1 MQSSRQTKS
10 ADALDGKRR
19 RRLLRDL
26 IVFQFKLLIDAFKD
40 LLLSPLSF
48 GAAIMDFLRPGA
60 RPGMLFYRL
69 LRAGHVA
76 EERID
81 LFGTRRGR
89 VREPE
94 SWTVDRAIDQVERR
108 MDRGRKPLKRPAAAA
123 NEGEKK

>member
-10 ADALDGKRR
+10 TDALDGKRR

-26 IVFQFKLLIDAFKD
+26 FVFQFKLLIDAFKD

-89 VREPE
+89 VRETE

-108 MDRGRKPLKRPAAAA
+108 LDRGRKPHKRPAAEA
-123 NEGEKK
+123 NKGEEK